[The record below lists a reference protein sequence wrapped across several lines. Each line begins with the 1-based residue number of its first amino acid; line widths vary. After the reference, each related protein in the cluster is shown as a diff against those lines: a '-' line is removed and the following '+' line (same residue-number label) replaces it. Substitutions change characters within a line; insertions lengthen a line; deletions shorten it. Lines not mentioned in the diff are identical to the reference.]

1 MNEELPLDTPAPDP
15 IREWERES
23 HLPIAQERIRVLVPI
38 PGLEKKE
45 ED

>member
-1 MNEELPLDTPAPDP
+1 MNEELPLDAPAQDP

-23 HLPIAQERIRVLVPI
+23 HLPI

-45 ED
+45 EE